1 MIILTE
7 NIVNNTRIYPYIRT
21 NRSRLIKLQNDIMME
36 SSIQYY
42 RVDRRQIGFLKFIL
56 EACEGIVTMSTV
68 DAGLGLVSFR
78 IPPGCEDEVTGILND
93 LQKDIFMEPYIE
105 A

>member
-1 MIILTE
+1 
-7 NIVNNTRIYPYIRT
+7 
-21 NRSRLIKLQNDIMME
+21 
-36 SSIQYY
+36 
-42 RVDRRQIGFLKFIL
+42 
-56 EACEGIVTMSTV
+56 MSTV

>member
-1 MIILTE
+1 MGPQVCLWG
-7 NIVNNTRIYPYIRT
+7 
-21 NRSRLIKLQNDIMME
+21 SIKSQNDFIME
-36 SSIQYY
+36 STIQYY

-56 EACEGIVTMSTV
+56 EACDGIVTMSTV

-93 LQKDIFMEPYIE
+93 LQKDIFMELFDSPSCCPNI
-105 A
+105 